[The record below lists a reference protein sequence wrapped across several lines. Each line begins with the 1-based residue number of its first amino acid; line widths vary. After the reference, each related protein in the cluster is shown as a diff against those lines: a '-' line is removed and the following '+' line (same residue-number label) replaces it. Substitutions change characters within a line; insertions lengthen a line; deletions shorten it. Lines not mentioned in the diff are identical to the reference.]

1 MPDKT
6 MCRIE
11 DCHVLQ
17 HAVASPGVSEADM
30 GLLGDSTVYYWLE
43 AYATGA
49 IGTKV
54 IEAERVKLP
63 KASAAVFAQGD
74 EVYFDTSNLNVD
86 ESQAGRYRCGKALEA
101 AAALTT
107 EVLVDFWGNQ
117 AEIVV

>member
-1 MPDKT
+1 MPDLLK
-6 MCRIE
+6 CQIE

-17 HAVASPGVSEADM
+17 HVVASPGVSEGDM
-30 GLLGDSTVYYWLE
+30 GLLGDSTVYAWLE

-49 IGTKV
+49 IGTKI

-74 EVYFDTSNLNVD
+74 EVFFDTSTLNLD
-86 ESQAGRYRCGKALEA
+86 ESQAGRYRCGKALES

-107 EVLVDFWGNQ
+107 EVLVDFWGNKAQ
-117 AEIVV
+117 IVT